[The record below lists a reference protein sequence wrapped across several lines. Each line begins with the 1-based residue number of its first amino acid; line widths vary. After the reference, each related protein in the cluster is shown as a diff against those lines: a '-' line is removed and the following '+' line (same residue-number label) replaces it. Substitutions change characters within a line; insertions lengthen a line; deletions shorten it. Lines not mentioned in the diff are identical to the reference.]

1 MKCGFFVKAVPAVF
15 VGDTVTK
22 ILSGVEMIIS
32 RVIETLDFGGKK
44 SFLTNTRS
52 GNHLFTCLS
61 RDEQICHA
69 RRFKALHP
77 HGGLLAHGFEREK
90 FQSRGGYHHG
100 QLRDFSL
107 RSLVLQCSRELL
119 IVLDQY
125 VFHHRRSVHFCRHC
139 G

>member
-44 SFLTNTRS
+44 SLLTNTRS